1 MPYGMGPWS
10 WFFGPYSYWGWGRCR
25 WFPWLPRRWW
35 TGIYG
40 PIAPYWPPALSKE
53 QELAML
59 EEEARLLEEGLTQ
72 IRRRLEELKEGE
84 PEKGEVRKTEPKKQV
99 D

>member
-1 MPYGMGPWS
+1 
-10 WFFGPYSYWGWGRCR
+10 
-25 WFPWLPRRWW
+25 
-35 TGIYG
+35 
-40 PIAPYWPPALSKE
+40 
-53 QELAML
+53 ML